1 MSSYGTLSKFTG
13 SASSGKRK
21 RTIPYYPGP
30 SKKAKSV
37 KIVSIPRPRFASRAV
52 TSTFPKT
59 KRVTLKY
66 VEYFQNVPS
75 VAGGAAG
82 VTFRLNSL
90 NDPNQSGVG
99 HQPMGTDQ
107 WAAFYQK
114 YTVISSKISATFMSI
129 EALVKGGVCG
139 ISVFNGSTPLPS
151 TTDIVALSEDDDG
164 VHSYYPHDGT
174 PITVSK
180 NVSMAKYFNISNPA
194 DDDTCQS
201 NFGGN
206 PSRQMQAYVWTAVAP
221 GTITIGGLVSFKVVI
236 SYDVILSEPKDLP
249 IS

>member
-75 VAGGAAG
+75 VAGDSAG
-82 VTFRLNSL
+82 KS
-90 NDPNQSGVG
+90 SG
-99 HQPMGTDQ
+99 
-107 WAAFYQK
+107 
-114 YTVISSKISATFMSI
+114 
-129 EALVKGGVCG
+129 
-139 ISVFNGSTPLPS
+139 
-151 TTDIVALSEDDDG
+151 DG
-164 VHSYYPHDGT
+164 
-174 PITVSK
+174 
-180 NVSMAKYFNISNPA
+180 
-194 DDDTCQS
+194 
-201 NFGGN
+201 
-206 PSRQMQAYVWTAVAP
+206 
-221 GTITIGGLVSFKVVI
+221 
-236 SYDVILSEPKDLP
+236 E
-249 IS
+249 